1 MLIIFGI
8 RRLNK
13 RMGPIALRC
22 SNCGMSGLALFR
34 VSTWFA
40 LFFIPVIP
48 LGFKHVTVCPN
59 CKRQAQV
66 SKETVDAG
74 SRAQRESS
82 WARPRW
88 RRANARGNLGGERQ
102 SMGRGGWPRRIGIR
116 FGAAAQCSTSGGR
129 GFSGSPGA
137 AGLVSGP
144 CCWPAAVLGRPAVD
158 EPHGAIELTRQPR
171 RRL

>member
-66 SKETVDAG
+66 SKETVDAAREHSESPRG
-74 SRAQRESS
+74 PGPAGAEQTQGATLEASVNQWAGGAGPAGLASDSVPLPSAQ
-82 WARPRW
+82 P
-88 RRANARGNLGGERQ
+88 
-102 SMGRGGWPRRIGIR
+102 
-116 FGAAAQCSTSGGR
+116 AAAAA
-129 GFSGSPGA
+129 SPAPQVPPGWFPDHA
-137 AGLVSGP
+137 AGLQRYWDGQQWTNHTAP
-144 CCWPAAVLGRPAVD
+144 LN
-158 EPHGAIELTRQPR
+158 
-171 RRL
+171 